1 MGRIKGVIFD
11 LDGTLID
18 SLETYI
24 QALNQGIKGFNLA
37 PVSKEELASLLNRAV
52 PLEQILQ
59 QLFPTQ
65 LSDREKRLD
74 CIKETIKAYQ
84 KLEQNV
90 SLKPGAAQVL
100 SSLKE
105 MGLKVGI
112 VTGRTTSGEQK
123 WLELRRLNIDQFI
136 DVIITG
142 ADAERKPA
150 PEGLIKCAQELGL
163 SAEECVFVGDSQAD
177 IITGK
182 AAGVMTIAISTG
194 VAQEGALSQ
203 ESPDAIVD
211 SLAELL
217 SRIRDLSRNR
227 DETHR

>member
-1 MGRIKGVIFD
+1 MGKIKGVIFD

-18 SLETYI
+18 SLETYT
-24 QALNQGIKGFNLA
+24 QALNQGIQRFNLA

-52 PLEQILQ
+52 PLEQIIQ

-65 LSDREKRLD
+65 FKDREERLD
-74 CIKETIKAYQ
+74 CIEEIVKAYQ

-136 DVIITG
+136 DVVITG

-150 PEGLIKCAQELGL
+150 PEGIIKCAQELGL
-163 SAEECVFVGDSQAD
+163 STEECVFVGDAQSD

-194 VAQEGALSQ
+194 VAQEGTLSQ
-203 ESPDAIVD
+203 ERPDAIVD

-217 SRIRDLSRNR
+217 SQIRNLS
-227 DETHR
+227 

>member
-1 MGRIKGVIFD
+1 MGKIKGVIFD

-18 SLETYI
+18 SLETYT
-24 QALNQGIKGFNLA
+24 QALNQGIQRFNLA
-37 PVSKEELASLLNRAV
+37 PVSKEALASLLNRAV
-52 PLEQILQ
+52 PLEQIIE

-65 LSDREKRLD
+65 FKDRQERLD
-74 CIKETIKAYQ
+74 CIKEIVKAYQ

-123 WLELRRLNIDQFI
+123 WLEPRRLHIDQFI

-150 PEGLIKCAQELGL
+150 PEGIIKCAQELGL
-163 SAEECVFVGDSQAD
+163 STEECVFVGDAQSD

-194 VAQEGALSQ
+194 VAQEGTLSQ
-203 ESPDAIVD
+203 EGPDAIVD

-217 SRIRDLSRNR
+217 SRIRDLS
-227 DETHR
+227 

>member
-1 MGRIKGVIFD
+1 MGKIKGVIFD

-24 QALNQGIKGFNLA
+24 QALNQGIQRFNLA
-37 PVSKEELASLLNRAV
+37 PVSKEELASLLNKAV
-52 PLEQILQ
+52 PLEQIIQ

-65 LSDREKRLD
+65 FKDREERLD
-74 CIKETIKAYQ
+74 CIKEIVKAYQ

-136 DVIITG
+136 DVVITG

-150 PEGLIKCAQELGL
+150 PEGIIKCAQELGL
-163 SAEECVFVGDSQAD
+163 STEECVFVGDAQSD

-194 VAQEGALSQ
+194 VAQEGTLSQ
-203 ESPDAIVD
+203 ERPDAIVD

-217 SRIRDLSRNR
+217 SQIRNLS
-227 DETHR
+227 

>member
-1 MGRIKGVIFD
+1 MGKIKGVIFD

-18 SLETYI
+18 SLETYT
-24 QALNQGIKGFNLA
+24 QALNQGIQGFNLA
-37 PVSKEELASLLNRAV
+37 PVSKEALASLLNRAV
-52 PLEQILQ
+52 PLEQIIE

-65 LSDREKRLD
+65 LKDREERLD
-74 CIKETIKAYQ
+74 CIKEIVKAYQ

-112 VTGRTTSGEQK
+112 VTGRTTAGERK

-150 PEGLIKCAQELGL
+150 PEGIIKCAQELGL
-163 SAEECVFVGDSQAD
+163 SAEECVFVGDAQSD

-194 VAQEGALSQ
+194 VAQEGTLSQ
-203 ESPDAIVD
+203 ERPDAIVD

-217 SRIRDLSRNR
+217 SRIRDLS
-227 DETHR
+227 

>member
-1 MGRIKGVIFD
+1 MGKIKGVIFD

-18 SLETYI
+18 SLETYT
-24 QALNQGIKGFNLA
+24 QALNQGIQRFNLA

-52 PLEQILQ
+52 PLEQIIQ

-65 LSDREKRLD
+65 FKDREERLD
-74 CIKETIKAYQ
+74 CIKEIVKAYQ

-112 VTGRTTSGEQK
+112 VTGRTTSGERK
-123 WLELRRLNIDQFI
+123 WLELRRLHIDQFI
-136 DVIITG
+136 DVVITG

-150 PEGLIKCAQELGL
+150 PEGIIKCAQELGL
-163 SAEECVFVGDSQAD
+163 SAEDCVFVGDAQSD